1 MISLPSSSV
10 ANGTMVSDLLAELEL
25 GRVVLGEPAL
35 DADHVVELHKA
46 DAERDEVPTRRSLV
60 RQPRG
65 KALRRPRDEGA
76 APRQQHVRH
85 FARTALR
92 AALLDA
98 KGGRS
103 AVTAGAVDE
112 LGVLVGPGRDLRGDR
127 DLQWRRAVDD
137 NRKWRSRLER
147 TRPGVHARDRGGC
160 DSPSSVVLSRSPR
173 PMR

>member
-85 FARTALR
+85 FACTAPR
-92 AALLDA
+92 AALLDG
-98 KGGRS
+98 KGGGP
-103 AVTAGAVDE
+103 AIAAGASDE
-112 LGVLVGPGRDLRGDR
+112 LWVLVGPGRDLRRER
-127 DLQWRRAVDD
+127 DLLCRHAVDD
-137 NRKWRSRLER
+137 NRK
-147 TRPGVHARDRGGC
+147 
-160 DSPSSVVLSRSPR
+160 
-173 PMR
+173 